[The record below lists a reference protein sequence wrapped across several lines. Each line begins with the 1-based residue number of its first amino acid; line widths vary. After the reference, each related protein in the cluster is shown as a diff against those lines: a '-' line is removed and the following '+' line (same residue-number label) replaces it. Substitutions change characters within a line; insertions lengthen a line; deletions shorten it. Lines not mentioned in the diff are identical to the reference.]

1 MFSSFDHLIVVRV
14 PMPSLP
20 RVARGSRRVSLAHFG
35 AQTRQIHT
43 LVAFGGVFVGV
54 RAKISAASLPFRRLD
69 VWCMYRQGRLPGP
82 RPNRQVKLP
91 REDSPGVI

>member
-54 RAKISAASLPFRRLD
+54 KSKDFGGIVAVPT
-69 VWCMYRQGRLPGP
+69 VGRLVHVSP
-82 RPNRQVKLP
+82 RQVAWP
-91 REDSPGVI
+91 ST